1 MNTLKSIM
9 FYLGVG
15 MLLTHEMDAMPNREW
30 RVLPI
35 LRSFSDSV
43 GELTFLLAHV
53 PIFAFLIAFVASL
66 HLRVRN
72 RARNLVCAFLV
83 IHAGLH
89 YAFAGHSNY
98 EFAALRS
105 QALIYGAALFG
116 LVYFVAAYLEPRL
129 NQQRVA

>member
-1 MNTLKSIM
+1 MM

-15 MLLTHEMDAMPNREW
+15 MLLTHEMDAMTNREW
-30 RVLPI
+30 RVLPL
-35 LRSFSDSV
+35 LRSLSDSV

-72 RARNLVCAFLV
+72 RARNLVCGFLV
-83 IHAGLH
+83 VHAGLH
-89 YAFAGHSNY
+89 YAYSGHDNY
-98 EFAALRS
+98 EFTALRS
-105 QALIYGAALFG
+105 EALIYGAALFG
-116 LVYFVAAYLEPRL
+116 LVYFIAAFLETRV